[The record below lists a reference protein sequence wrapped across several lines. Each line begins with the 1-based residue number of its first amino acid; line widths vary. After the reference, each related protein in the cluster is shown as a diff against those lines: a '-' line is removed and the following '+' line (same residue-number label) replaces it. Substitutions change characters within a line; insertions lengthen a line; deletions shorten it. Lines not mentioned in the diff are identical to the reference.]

1 MTQILNLPLL
11 TFPVTIAN
19 NEDWT
24 DSWAYVDAASN
35 PISLAG
41 LTLIMMV
48 RRQAI
53 DPVLCLAASSV
64 SGAIVGSVPTGVIS
78 TGGDGLNVVALAIPA
93 SAIKTLPAAAYV
105 FEVQATGE
113 GVTRTIATGPLTV
126 NQGVVR

>member
-24 DSWAYVDAASN
+24 DSWAYVDATSS

-41 LTLIMMV
+41 LTLIMML
-48 RRQAI
+48 REATNGAEAKI
-53 DPVLCLAASSV
+53 IASSV
-64 SGAIVGSVPTGVIS
+64 SGPVYGQPQNGSVS
-78 TGGDGLNVVALAIPA
+78 SGGDGLNVLALAIPK
-93 SAIKTLPAAAYV
+93 SVVTTLLAGDYV

-113 GVTRTIATGPLTV
+113 GITRTIASGPVTV